1 MRKEKM
7 KFIRTMTLP
16 LMIFSG
22 TATLFAAANPN
33 DFASPATV
41 EKFELTDG
49 VTAYQYTF
57 DELYGDPQIVSVI
70 KADLNNPAIET
81 GIFACEN
88 KIRTTTSEMAG
99 KANAIAATNFGYF
112 NMKDPSS
119 PAGALKKADGTIE
132 STGSVGGDCTGYFS
146 QTDGEITI
154 SPTPPDFNAVDMA
167 RAGFPTL
174 VNGSEIYRKIG
185 TYDHIPGKHN
195 RTAIG
200 ITEDNILY
208 LVVFD
213 GRFKENAAGVSC
225 YDLADF
231 MQRLGCDAALNM
243 DGGGSSTMY
252 IKDKGILNYPSDNRK
267 FDHEGERRVYDIF
280 FIRAEGAGNSTAA
293 NDAE

>member
-1 MRKEKM
+1 M
-7 KFIRTMTLP
+7 KALCALCMPLLFIA
-16 LMIFSG
+16 G
-22 TATLFAAANPN
+22 TATLSAAANPN
-33 DFASPATV
+33 DFASPASIQ
-41 EKFELTDG
+41 KFELTDG

-57 DELYGDPQIVSVI
+57 DELYGDPQTISVI
-70 KADLNNPAIET
+70 KADLNNPALET
-81 GIFACEN
+81 GISACEN
-88 KIRTTTSEMAG
+88 KIRATTSEMAG
-99 KANAIAATNFGYF
+99 NAGAIAATNFGYF

-146 QTDGEITI
+146 QTEGKITI
-154 SPTPPDFNAVDMA
+154 SPNPPDFNAVDMA
-167 RAGFPTL
+167 RAAFPTL
-174 VNGSEIYRKIG
+174 VTDGEIYRKIG

-213 GRFKENAAGVSC
+213 GRSKEKAAGVSC

-252 IKDKGILNYPSDNRK
+252 IKDKGIINYPSDNRK

-280 FIRAEGAGNSTAA
+280 FIREKDADNSAAAGNAA
-293 NDAE
+293 